1 MSPEHLHPPPRVNE
15 IDRWLERTASKRN
28 RTVSLHASLLSGRVF
43 QYFRYRLRYPL
54 LLATARFLV
63 HAAEFVLLLSTLGG
77 LATFTVMILRIGS
90 VIIGGGWW
98 GFVEIMRERLRTF
111 SQSGNRDAAQREVG
125 SWLVLA
131 AILAVI
137 LTIVAGVVVIL
148 THPSGPDPVANLYAF
163 LIVVELAISLPVR
176 VLHSGIFA
184 TRRIYRPIASMFAPI
199 LAQLAVLGIG
209 FYFYPEAAIII
220 AITVSNGLGI
230 WITVHYVLRA
240 YKLTG
245 LRPRY
250 GTTARNVLR
259 RLPRIPPWDGFM
271 AMLSGVGLRLDAV
284 LVLGI
289 VGFYG
294 TATRSFDLT
303 AGFAS
308 WRHIDAFEFF
318 YLILPLFRGSYEG
331 AGIFYFD
338 FVRMRTHPAL
348 RVFRVYFFH
357 KLLLVSP
364 LIALFYWSLAAGLGL
379 FYLHGI
385 PLSFLLALIP
395 LFIVRTTIGMYQMR
409 LFAEGRFD
417 THLATTALL
426 AGLLWLVWIDSNPA
440 SDLVEITAAMI
451 AQLIVLINL
460 QHFRDRQ
467 PPPLPTLLTLNDWM
481 HTLARE
487 SKPVLVGR
495 IAIAESIAPQQRSAA
510 LALMQRN
517 FDRKGH
523 VAFRSSTTLLFFQR
537 SVKGD
542 SEQESLLALQTITG
556 GAVNRATALPG
567 PVTNGRDALDR
578 IVTEDWIPPVYGS
591 APPDSTEA
599 LIAEFRELFAD
610 GLVFD
615 LQTREGAR
623 DMRGLE
629 QTVLATA
636 LSRAIASL
644 ESGANVVQVSDRGLT
659 PIYRRGRLRLLL
671 FMPADPDEAPFRSW
685 LQTVKAW
692 NSGQGR
698 RDPARRVDLG

>member
-1 MSPEHLHPPPRVNE
+1 MND

-28 RTVSLHASLLSGRVF
+28 HTVSLYVSLLSGKVL
-43 QYFRYRLRYPL
+43 QYFRYRLQYPL

-63 HAAEFVLLLSTLGG
+63 HVAEFVLLLSTLGG

-98 GFVEIMRERLRTF
+98 GFLEVMRERVRTF
-111 SQSGNRDAAQREVG
+111 SRSGERDAAQREVG

-131 AILAVI
+131 VILALI
-137 LTIVAGVVVIL
+137 LTIVAGVAVML
-148 THPSGPDPVANLYAF
+148 MRPSGPDPIANLYAF

-184 TRRIYRPIASMFAPI
+184 TRRVYRPMSSMFAPI
-199 LAQLAVLGIG
+199 VAQLAVLGVG
-209 FYFYPEAAIII
+209 FYFYPAAAIII
-220 AITVSNGLGI
+220 AITVSNGLSI
-230 WITVHYVLRA
+230 WITLHYVLGA

-250 GTTARNVLR
+250 GTTARNFLP
-259 RLPRIPPWDGFM
+259 RLPKIPPWDGFM

-348 RVFRVYFFH
+348 GVFRVYFFH

-379 FYLHGI
+379 FYLHDI
-385 PLSFLLALIP
+385 PASFLLALIP
-395 LFIVRTTIGMYQMR
+395 LFVVRTAIGMYQMR

-417 THLATTALL
+417 THLVTTAIL
-426 AGLLWLVWIDSNPA
+426 AGFLWLVWIDSNPA

-460 QHFRDRQ
+460 QHFRDRRT
-467 PPPLPTLLTLNDWM
+467 PPLPTLLTLNDWM
-481 HTLARE
+481 QALTQE
-487 SKPVLVGR
+487 SEPVRVGS
-495 IAIAESIAPQQRSAA
+495 IAITESITPQQRSAA
-510 LALMQRN
+510 VSLVQQTLEG
-517 FDRKGH
+517 KGH
-523 VAFRSSTTLLFFQR
+523 LAFRSSTTLVYFQR
-537 SVKGD
+537 SAGGD
-542 SEQESLLALQTITG
+542 TEQDPHVALQTITG
-556 GAVNRATALPG
+556 GAIKRPATLPG
-567 PVTNGRDALDR
+567 AMTNGHDALDR
-578 IVTEDWIPPVYGS
+578 IIADHWLPAVYG
-591 APPDSTEA
+591 AAAPDSTQA
-599 LIAEFRELFAD
+599 LIAEFRGLFAD
-610 GLVFD
+610 GLAID
-615 LQTREGAR
+615 LQTREGTR

-629 QTVLATA
+629 QKVLATA
-636 LSRAIASL
+636 LSKAIASL
-644 ESGANVVQVSDRGLT
+644 DDGVHVVRVSDRWLT
-659 PIYRRGRLRLLL
+659 PIYRRGQLRLLL
-671 FMPADPDEAPFRSW
+671 FMPPDPDPAAFKSW
-685 LQTVKAW
+685 LHIVKAW
-692 NSGQGR
+692 NSVRSRGE
-698 RDPARRVDLG
+698 PARSADHD

>member
-1 MSPEHLHPPPRVNE
+1 MND

-28 RTVSLHASLLSGRVF
+28 RTVSLYSSLLSGRIF

-98 GFVEIMRERLRTF
+98 GFLEIMRERLRTF
-111 SQSGNRDAAQREVG
+111 AQSGNRDAAQREVG

-131 AILAVI
+131 VILAVI

-148 THPSGPDPVANLYAF
+148 THPSGPDPIANLYAF

-184 TRRIYRPIASMFAPI
+184 TRRVYRPIASMFAPI
-199 LAQLAVLGIG
+199 VAQLAVLGVG

-250 GTTARNVLR
+250 GTTARNFLR
-259 RLPRIPPWDGFM
+259 RLPKFSPWDGFM
-271 AMLSGVGLRLDAV
+271 EMLSGVALRLDAV

-308 WRHIDAFEFF
+308 WRNVDAFEFF

-348 RVFRVYFFH
+348 RIFRVYFFH

-395 LFIVRTTIGMYQMR
+395 LFVVRTVIGIYQMR
-409 LFAEGRFD
+409 MFAEGRFHA
-417 THLATTALL
+417 HLATTALL
-426 AGLLWLVWIDSNPA
+426 AAFLWLVWIDANPA

-460 QHFRDRQ
+460 QHFRDRR

-487 SKPVLVGR
+487 SEPVLVGSV
-495 IAIAESIAPQQRSAA
+495 AITESVVPQQRSAA
-510 LALMQRN
+510 IALMQRT
-517 FDRKGH
+517 FDGKGH
-523 VAFRSSTTLLFFQR
+523 LAFRSSTTLLFFQR
-537 SVKGD
+537 SVDSDSDSDSD

-556 GAVNRATALPG
+556 GAVNRATALPR
-567 PVTNGRDALDR
+567 PATNGRDARDR
-578 IVTEDWIPPVYGS
+578 IVAGDWIPPVYGS
-591 APPDSTEA
+591 PPPETVEA
-599 LIAEFRELFAD
+599 LIAEFRRLFAD

-615 LQTREGAR
+615 LQTREGAQ

-629 QTVLATA
+629 QNVLATA
-636 LSRAIASL
+636 LPRAIASL
-644 ESGANVVQVSDRGLT
+644 EDGANVVRASDRWLT
-659 PIYRRGRLRLLL
+659 PIYRWGRLRLLL
-671 FMPADPDEAPFRSW
+671 FMPADPDQASFKSW
-685 LQTVKAW
+685 LHTVKSW
-692 NSGQGR
+692 NSGQGSG
-698 RDPARRVDLG
+698 DPARRVDHG